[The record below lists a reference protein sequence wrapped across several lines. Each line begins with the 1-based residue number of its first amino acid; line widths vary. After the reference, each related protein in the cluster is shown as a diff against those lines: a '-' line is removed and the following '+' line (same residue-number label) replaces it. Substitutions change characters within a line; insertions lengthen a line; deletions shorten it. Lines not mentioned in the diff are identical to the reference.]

1 MKSARLREV
10 ARRDVE
16 EAVDYY
22 AGEGGE
28 ALALRFIDALERG
41 LELITRHPA
50 AGSARFG
57 YELQLPGLRACLLQG
72 FPYLVFYVEQDDF
85 VDVWRVLH
93 GHRDIPA
100 QLLQPDI

>member
-10 ARRDVE
+10 VRRDVE
-16 EAVDYY
+16 EAVDYHF
-22 AGEGGE
+22 GEGGE
-28 ALALRFIDALERG
+28 ALALRFIDALERC
-41 LELITRHPA
+41 LELIARHPA

-57 YELQLPGLRACLLQG
+57 YELQLPGLRACLLQS
-72 FPYLVFYVEQDDF
+72 FPYLVFHVEQDDF